1 VTTAGPWIALDGQP
15 FAPALE
21 ELVLG
26 RVLLPLRR
34 DELGRRVADGTRIFT
49 ATHPDGTLHRP
60 TPGAPCL
67 DWSAEYAD
75 PSAGG
80 LVGAAGI
87 YWTDH
92 GGRDCSQPSA
102 LACLEVAP
110 RNGAELDPFPATG
123 KVAFV
128 TTASGT
134 GKLATWADA
143 AGAVGI
149 AAGDA
154 ICVAAAT
161 RAHLPRADRF
171 KAWLSDTTTNAVD
184 RLTTDGPWTRMDG
197 APLAA
202 SRAALGSGLLT
213 STISMDETG
222 RWVGGLNDPFWASN
236 TWTGSDDRGQ
246 SASMHCGDWKV
257 EAGAIGKSGNA
268 SLATGR
274 WSSDQILGCAVYW
287 AALYCFED

>member
-1 VTTAGPWIALDGQP
+1 V
-15 FAPALE
+15 LE

-26 RVLLPLRR
+26 RIVMPLRR
-34 DELGRRVADGTRIFT
+34 DEFGHRVDDGTRIFT
-49 ATHPDGTLHRP
+49 GTNPDGTLNRP

-80 LVGAAGI
+80 EVGAAGI
-87 YWTDH
+87 YWTDY
-92 GGRDCSQPSA
+92 GGRDCNLASA

-110 RNGAELDPFPATG
+110 GNGEVLPPFTSAG
-123 KVAFV
+123 KLAFI
-128 TTASGT
+128 TTTYGT

-143 AGAVGI
+143 AGANGI

-154 ICVAAAT
+154 ICRAAAA
-161 RAHLPRADRF
+161 RAHLPSSDRF

-184 RLTTDGPWTRMDG
+184 RLTTDGPWMRMDG

-202 SRAALGSGLLT
+202 NRAALGSGLLT
-213 STISMDETG
+213 STISIDENG
-222 RWVGGLNDPFWASN
+222 RWAGGLNDPFWASN

-246 SASMHCGDWKV
+246 SASMHCGDWRV
-257 EAGAIGKSGNA
+257 DSGAIGKSGNA
-268 SLATGR
+268 IHATGK
-274 WSSDQILGCAVYW
+274 WSGDEILGCAVYW
-287 AALYCFED
+287 AAIYCFED